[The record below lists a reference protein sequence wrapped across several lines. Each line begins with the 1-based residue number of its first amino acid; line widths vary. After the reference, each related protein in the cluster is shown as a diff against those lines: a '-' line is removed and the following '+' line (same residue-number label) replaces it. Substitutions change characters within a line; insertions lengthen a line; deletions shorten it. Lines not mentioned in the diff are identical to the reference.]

1 MPRLAVR
8 LLLALVLCLNGFLA
22 PVAMAAH
29 ADAAAV
35 EAAAAQPPCHGDEA
49 ANAAD
54 EAGHADSGSCCQPGH
69 CLCACVFSVSL
80 PFAPGAGASPVRG
93 RLA

>member
-1 MPRLAVR
+1 
-8 LLLALVLCLNGFLA
+8 
-22 PVAMAAH
+22 MAAH

-93 RLA
+93 RLAAPARDVRLPPARHAVPLRPPIA